1 MPKVLGFVNQKWF
14 QILTIGAALFFAAEQ
29 ALKFTNNI
37 NFVPTVILLGAFLVP
52 AAFVAYFYSQ
62 EQVLDKS
69 SHLEIPLSLVAICF
83 LAGGVVGSIVAGFF
97 EYTTLRSSSI
107 STLFSAALIE
117 EAVKLIFPIVI
128 FIRGRYRSEAD
139 GLFFGVTCGMGF
151 AALETMGYGLTTLLQ
166 TQGNVGA
173 LQEILLIR
181 GLLSP
186 VGHAAWTGLVCAV
199 LWRQREKTHK
209 SFNAWVVGA
218 FALAVIFHT
227 VWDIAGTSKQLFIT
241 YLGFI
246 AVGIVSLTLLILRLR
261 DARKTTK
268 ARQLQTPSQ
277 S

>member
-1 MPKVLGFVNQKWF
+1 MPKVLGFINHKWF

-97 EYTTLRSSSI
+97 EYTTLSSSSV

-117 EAVKLIFPIVI
+117 EAAKLIFPIVI
-128 FIRGRYRSEAD
+128 FMRGRYRSEAD

-181 GLLSP
+181 GLLSRWGMP
-186 VGHAAWTGLVCAV
+186 PGRDLFV
-199 LWRQREKTHK
+199 LC
-209 SFNAWVVGA
+209 SGA
-218 FALAVIFHT
+218 NGRKLTNH
-227 VWDIAGTSKQLFIT
+227 
-241 YLGFI
+241 
-246 AVGIVSLTLLILRLR
+246 LTLGWSAHSRWLLFFIRSGI
-261 DARKTTK
+261 
-268 ARQLQTPSQ
+268 SQ
-277 S
+277 ERPNSYLSHIWAL